1 MYCGKCGSSIPDE
14 AQFCPI
20 CGKVAKGVPTA
31 AKVKKPKKKLIMGLA
46 IAVVVVVIAVVLALI
61 LIPRGPEKMLVDF
74 GLALYEGDFEEAWD
88 AANFDKLYEVLDE
101 AGYLTDEYYIGRG
114 FEWICDTSRYDRDD
128 VYNAFYDYFY
138 NGYRY
143 RFEGY
148 DEFYDEVQ
156 DSAEDYFGD
165 DWEYDYEI
173 TGTEEMSDK
182 ELRNWQYLID
192 GPDGDFD
199 VSEGAIVKA
208 KITIEGEY
216 EKETV
221 KIEFYALKVD
231 GEWIPVALGMKANG
245 YWEYITVGY
254 YLADNWMWRDYWQ
267 FGEWKSDY

>member
-31 AKVKKPKKKLIMGLA
+31 AKVKKPKKKLIIGLA
-46 IAVVVVVIAVVLALI
+46 IAAVVVVIAVVLALI

-101 AGYLTDEYYIGRG
+101 AGYLTDEYYIGMRLKWFCG
-114 FEWICDTSRYDRDD
+114 TSRYDRDD
-128 VYNAFYDYFY
+128 VYEEFYDYY
-138 NGYRY
+138 
-143 RFEGY
+143 Y
-148 DEFYDEVQ
+148 DDYDRDYDRAQE
-156 DSAEDYFGD
+156 DAEDYFGD

-173 TGTEEMSDK
+173 TSTDEMSDK
-182 ELRNWQYLID
+182 ELRNWKDLID

-208 KITIEGEY
+208 KITVEGEY
-216 EKETV
+216 EEESV
-221 KIEFYALKVD
+221 KIKFYALKVD
-231 GEWIPVALGMKANG
+231 GEWIPVALGIKEHG
-245 YWEYITVGY
+245 YWDYISIGNYVWEY
-254 YLADNWMWRDYWQ
+254 W
-267 FGEWKSDY
+267 

>member
-20 CGKVAKGVPTA
+20 CGKVAVSAPNA
-31 AKVKKPKKKLIMGLA
+31 AKVKKPKKKLIIGLA
-46 IAVVVVVIAVVLALI
+46 IAAAVVVVAVVLALI

-114 FEWICDTSRYDRDD
+114 LERICDTSHYDRDD
-128 VYNAFYDYFY
+128 VYEAFYDCFY

-148 DEFYDEVQ
+148 DEVYDEVQ
-156 DSAEDYFGD
+156 DEAEDYFGD

-182 ELRNWQYLID
+182 ELREWTDIIE

-199 VSEGAIVKA
+199 VSEGAVVKA
-208 KITIEGEY
+208 KITISGEY
-216 EKETV
+216 EEETV
-221 KIEFYALKVD
+221 KLKFYALKID
-231 GEWIPVALGMKANG
+231 GEWIPVALGIKEHG
-245 YWEYITVGY
+245 YWNYISITNYVWEY
-254 YLADNWMWRDYWQ
+254 W
-267 FGEWKSDY
+267 